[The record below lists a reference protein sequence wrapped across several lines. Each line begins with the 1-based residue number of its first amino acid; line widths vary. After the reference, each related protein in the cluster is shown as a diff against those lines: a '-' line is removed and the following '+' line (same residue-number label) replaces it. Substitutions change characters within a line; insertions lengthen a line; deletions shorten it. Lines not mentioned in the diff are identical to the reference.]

1 MTIIDNYFHNFRL
14 MRFKNDGSKRLRVAL
29 FIPLHS
35 EIGFQ
40 DPTTSPLDIN
50 TRAADLRL
58 KIIANMDTWN
68 HFKGLV
74 AKYPLKFA
82 RGCEC
87 GTTNYPYPITE
98 TVIPEMLGLKLNMG
112 YKGQYPPWRGRLEV
126 YGNQF

>member
-58 KIIANMDTWN
+58 KIIANMDTWKPGN
-68 HFKGLV
+68 VYQGL
-74 AKYPLKFA
+74 AAEPPPSKSA
-82 RGCEC
+82 RGRERSI
-87 GTTNYPYPITE
+87 TNCDNHRDQQADIHDSNSNP
-98 TVIPEMLGLKLNMG
+98 
-112 YKGQYPPWRGRLEV
+112 
-126 YGNQF
+126 